1 MSSKSSGRSSI
12 LAAQTLTIEI
22 IDSQPK
28 TQKNARSPPNSGA
41 PRGHVAFAGRW
52 RACAWA
58 AASGQRPGWHA
69 LQQAP
74 FRLGRRQAQPP
85 PATAGPA
92 VNTAVL
98 STRHFPGKRR
108 NIGAPHRLT
117 VRSKSSASHLT
128 LSSACINR
136 SWSDGIVCLASDCHL
151 AAVLRAIEPVCSS
164 SFLSSVTDTP
174 G

>member
-1 MSSKSSGRSSI
+1 M
-12 LAAQTLTIEI
+12 AAQTLTIEV
-22 IDSQPK
+22 IDSQ
-28 TQKNARSPPNSGA
+28 QKKQKKRPLSAQQ
-41 PRGHVAFAGRW
+41 W
-52 RACAWA
+52 RAARPCRVCRPVAGLRLGC
-58 AASGQRPGWHA
+58 GQRPA
-69 LQQAP
+69 A
-74 FRLGRRQAQPP
+74 RLACA
-85 PATAGPA
+85 ATGAVPAGPA
-92 VNTAVL
+92 APAAGAAATSYRGAG
-98 STRHFPGKRR
+98 SKHRGAFHPAFPGRAQKYW
-108 NIGAPHRLT
+108 APHRLT